1 MIMFDPTETF
11 LRNVGYQ
18 MTITKESCTAIVAY
32 VDAQNIQLLTPLSF
46 CKEVLGVVAD
56 HVIEHCGDGNTQQ
69 GTISLHTHK
78 GRHG

>member
-1 MIMFDPTETF
+1 MFDPAETF

-32 VDAQNIQLLTPLSF
+32 VDTQNIQLLTPLSF
-46 CKEVLGVVAD
+46 CNVEVLGEVVD
-56 HVIEHCGDGNTQQ
+56 HIIEHCRGSNTKQ

-78 GRHG
+78 GPHG